1 MQQILKKIQ
10 EQSIQF
16 PYKLFG
22 LFGLI
27 NYPLF
32 YFFWKIIPDPRYED
46 IILRIISTLLC
57 LGLFLNNKWPNKIQ
71 FFLPFYWY
79 LTITFC
85 LPFMGTYLF
94 LENNASSS
102 WMLNSTLG
110 IFLMLF
116 VLDWASFAIVL
127 PCGISLGVLAYYMT
141 GKEFIIS
148 EANFFSTIANIF
160 WVVIVALLFSRNK
173 DIVRKEKE
181 IVLESSAGAI
191 AHEMRTP
198 LANVRM
204 NAKTLE
210 KTAERMQQAVTQD
223 TIKKDQFLREESQEL
238 IDLSHRLN
246 RIAQG
251 SQNFINLLLGNLRQ
265 DFKDV
270 PMSLLP
276 MKEVIDKVFQEFALK
291 PHQAQKIHLH
301 IDHDFQFLGNEEL
314 MIHVFFNL
322 LKNSLYFIQ
331 AAGKGEIYITLRQ
344 CQSENQVE
352 FKDTGPGIEPHRL
365 PHLFK
370 PFYSRRP
377 HGTGI
382 GLSFCKKAIES
393 MKGKIDVTSELG
405 DYTIFTLRLLQ
416 PAEQRIN

>member
-1 MQQILKKIQ
+1 MTLKNDLSTIW
-10 EQSIQF
+10 
-16 PYKLFG
+16 
-22 LFGLI
+22 LI
-27 NYPLF
+27 NAVSAI
-32 YFFWKIIPDPRYED
+32 FFMLLILD
-46 IILRIISTLLC
+46 IISFFID
-57 LGLFLNNKWPNKIQ
+57 
-71 FFLPFYWY
+71 FFL
-79 LTITFC
+79 
-85 LPFMGTYLF
+85 G
-94 LENNASSS
+94 
-102 WMLNSTLG
+102 
-110 IFLMLF
+110 
-116 VLDWASFAIVL
+116 V
-127 PCGISLGVLAYYMT
+127 SLGVFLFYLNGQHFLINPGTIDAPSLISSFIAVT
-141 GKEFIIS
+141 IIGGIFSHNKFII
-148 EANFFSTIANIF
+148 EQERAKI
-160 WVVIVALLFSRNK
+160 
-173 DIVRKEKE
+173 
-181 IVLESSAGAI
+181 LESSAGAI

-198 LANVRM
+198 LANIRM

-210 KTAERMQQAVTQD
+210 KTAERMQQVITQD
-223 TIKKDQFLREESQEL
+223 VAKKDQFLREESQEL
-238 IDLSHRLN
+238 IDLSHRLS

-270 PMSLLP
+270 PTSLLS

-301 IDHDFQFLGNEEL
+301 VDQDFQFLGNEEL
-314 MIHVFFNL
+314 MIHIFFNL

-352 FKDTGPGIEPHRL
+352 FKDTGTGIEPHRL

-393 MKGKIDVTSELG
+393 MKGKVDVISELG
-405 DYTIFTLRLLQ
+405 EYTIFTLRLPQLT
-416 PAEQRIN
+416 E

>member
-1 MQQILKKIQ
+1 MKEIFKKIK
-10 EQSIQF
+10 EQSSQF

-22 LFGLI
+22 LFGLV

-32 YFFWKIIPDPRYED
+32 YFFWKIMPDSRYDD
-46 IILRIISTLLC
+46 IFLRIVSTLLC
-57 LGLFLNNKWPNKIQ
+57 LGLFLNERWPDKLKS
-71 FFLPFYWY
+71 FLILYWY

-116 VLDWASFAIVL
+116 VLDWISFTIIL
-127 PCGISLGVLAYYMT
+127 PCGVGLGVLAYYIT

-148 EANFFSTIANIF
+148 EANFLSTIANIS
-160 WVVIVALLFSRNK
+160 WVVIVALLFSRKK
-173 DIVRKEKE
+173 DLIRKEKE
-181 IVLESSAGAI
+181 IVLNLTAGAI

-198 LANVRM
+198 LANVKM
-204 NAKTLE
+204 NAKSLE
-210 KTAERMQQAVTQD
+210 KIAARIQQGIGQD
-223 TIKKDQFLREESQEL
+223 VSKKDQLLSEQGQEL
-238 IDLSHRLN
+238 IHLSHRLT

-265 DFKDV
+265 DFKEI
-270 PMSLLP
+270 PLSPLSMQASLH
-276 MKEVIDKVFQEFALK
+276 KIFEEFAFK
-291 PHQAQKIHLH
+291 PHQKEKVHL
-301 IDHDFQFLGNEEL
+301 IVEQDFQFKGNEEL
-314 MIHVFFNL
+314 VTHIFFNL
-322 LKNSLYFIQ
+322 LKNSLYFIH
-331 AAGKGEIYITLRQ
+331 AAGKGDIYITIRQ
-344 CQSENQVE
+344 RHTENQVE
-352 FKDTGPGIEPHRL
+352 FKDTGPGIEAHRI

-393 MKGKIDVTSELG
+393 IGGQIEVTSELKKH
-405 DYTIFTLRLLQ
+405 TTFTLRLPQLSDYC
-416 PAEQRIN
+416 IK